1 MATTQVTTDILST
14 ELMWTDSTS
23 AGLNVTEPADT
34 GSNRLTGS
42 DLVSVV
48 IYWTTG
54 CIGVLGNALVMI
66 VFRHLRS
73 KRSQANLF
81 ILNQSLADFVTS
93 LFIITFGTTRIV
105 RHSLSHYGASGF
117 FLCRF
122 WWSRFFVFSGFAV
135 STFNLTAMSIERYI
149 AVVHPL
155 KYQVF
160 FKRRNTTI
168 IILIVWIVG
177 PIMQWVFPI
186 WQHASVDG
194 SCIFKSSWTKV
205 HGIVVGVVLFCW
217 EYFFPCLIMSY
228 AYVTILRTLRIKE
241 RLVHAQVGAPDQ
253 GGEPKTDANG
263 NAKGN
268 TVNKNNA
275 SSKQAQA
282 RRKNVTV
289 TLFILFIVYFVCWT
303 PNQFTFLQFN
313 LGGPL
318 NFDGIWYHF
327 TVVAAFCNTCINP
340 FIYALKH
347 RQFQAGMK
355 SLFCRGK
362 NAQRNNGSEQPGA
375 SLGGTVVD

>member
-1 MATTQVTTDILST
+1 MASTQVATDLLST
-14 ELMWTDSTS
+14 DSMWTTEGPN
-23 AGLNVTEPADT
+23 ATEPEPPV
-34 GSNRLTGS
+34 SNRLTGS
-42 DLVSVV
+42 DLVSVI

-54 CIGVLGNALVMI
+54 CIGVIGNALVMI

-105 RHSLSHYGASGF
+105 RHKLSHDGASGF

-160 FKRRNTTI
+160 FKRRNTI
-168 IILIVWIVG
+168 IVILIVWIVG

-186 WQHASVDG
+186 WQYASVDG
-194 SCIFKSSWTKV
+194 SCIFQSSWGKV

-217 EYFFPCLIMSY
+217 EYFFPCLFMSF

-241 RLVHAQVGAPDQ
+241 RQVHAQVGAPDQ
-253 GGEPKTDANG
+253 GGGPKQDTNG
-263 NAKGN
+263 NPKGPN
-268 TVNKNNA
+268 NKNNA
-275 SSKQAQA
+275 TSKQAQA

-289 TLFILFIVYFVCWT
+289 TLFILFIVYFVCWS

-347 RQFQAGMK
+347 RQFQEGLK

-362 NAQRNNGSEQPGA
+362 GDQKGNGSSQPGA
-375 SLGGTVVD
+375 SQGGTVVD